1 MKYLNGKKGE
11 VLKLN
16 KITIAGEFMHFKIPH
31 IIATKLVYNRKC

>member
-1 MKYLNGKKGE
+1 MERRGE